1 MLGCQDMKEEASPLM
16 TLVLGASI
24 MCIWEHLVELCPW
37 SRSSGKLAVWSGN
50 NLTADLSFQK
60 PAPQRV
66 LIQNVAQT
74 HSALHIKTWSHP
86 EEFWHPYSRCKPTH
100 SLPSLTSLGSRWN
113 SAPSVSPV
121 HFACGLERFWPP
133 CSVPVLQVT
142 FWLPSNCISALA

>member
-50 NLTADLSFQK
+50 NLTAELSFQK

-113 SAPSVSPV
+113 SAPSVSLYTLPV
-121 HFACGLERFWPP
+121 AWKGSDHPALCL
-133 CSVPVLQVT
+133 CSRSPSDYPVTAYQL
-142 FWLPSNCISALA
+142 